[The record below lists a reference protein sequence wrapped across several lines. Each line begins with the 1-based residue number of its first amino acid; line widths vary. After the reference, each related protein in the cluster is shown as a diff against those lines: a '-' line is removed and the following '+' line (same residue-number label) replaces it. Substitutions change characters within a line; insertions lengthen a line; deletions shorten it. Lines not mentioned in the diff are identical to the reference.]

1 MSSNASVSVEALT
14 KQLAALESDL
24 KTLEAQGQQIVGMI
38 KLTQHLIQGAEKPV
52 EDSAPETPAAEQS

>member
-38 KLTQHLIQGAEKPV
+38 KLTQHLIQGAEKLV